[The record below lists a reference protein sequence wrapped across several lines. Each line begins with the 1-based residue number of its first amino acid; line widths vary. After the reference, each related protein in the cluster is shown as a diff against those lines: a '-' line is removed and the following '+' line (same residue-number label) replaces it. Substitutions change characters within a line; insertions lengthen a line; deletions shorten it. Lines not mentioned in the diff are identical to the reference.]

1 MAETMRYCPN
11 CGFKIPAGVKF
22 CPNCGMDLVQ
32 FDARLAAQSA
42 TQQTQSSSTRQQ
54 TQRGRSRMQEAA
66 GDAARES
73 QPEATGR
80 SRRQQGK
87 TSDLKKS
94 LVLTDDS
101 FQHFLDWLATHIV
114 YTLIGALILFC
125 VLSFSVWLGW
135 LLAVISI
142 VAVYV
147 VANRRI
153 VAPYQSK
160 FNAESPDDDDIWT
173 MPQSGAVGQ
182 GPSYATMTGGQT
194 AGSPWPRGMTDNGPQ
209 HWWTK
214 MASRPRRRGG
224 LIWIV
229 YLLAAFVAL
238 IAAYTWPF
246 GATGVGTT
254 AVGGTLYD
262 LVRSANTLAETAA
275 ANGTLSSA
283 KANLPYLAL
292 ILAGF
297 GPALGLLFGFFRSR
311 GMMRFSG
318 MLGLLGY
325 ASLYFAYAPLM
336 SSGSNQIQG
345 LLNPGIGYS
354 IGIGAALVMFVT
366 ARLLP
371 RD

>member
-1 MAETMRYCPN
+1 MAEKMRYCPN
-11 CGFKIPAGVKF
+11 CGFTIPAGVKF

-42 TQQTQSSSTRQQ
+42 TQQTQSRPTMQQ
-54 TQRGRSRMQEAA
+54 TASDTTRAAQRETA
-66 GDAARES
+66 
-73 QPEATGR
+73 GR
-80 SRRQQGK
+80 SRRQQEK
-87 TSDLKKS
+87 TGHVKKS

-114 YTLIGALILFC
+114 YTLIGVLVLFC
-125 VLSFSVWLGW
+125 VFSFSVWIGW
-135 LLAVISI
+135 LLAVIST
-142 VAVYV
+142 VGVYV
-147 VANRRI
+147 VANRRV

-160 FNAESPDDDDIWT
+160 FSAESPDDDDIWT
-173 MPQSGAVGQ
+173 MPRSAATGQ
-182 GPSYATMTGGQT
+182 GANYTAAAGGQST
-194 AGSPWPRGMTDNGPQ
+194 SSPWPQGMTTNGPQ
-209 HWWTK
+209 HWWTRLAGK
-214 MASRPRRRGG
+214 PRRRGG
-224 LIWIV
+224 VIWIA

-238 IAAYTWPF
+238 IAAYAWPF
-246 GATGVGTT
+246 GASGVGTT
-254 AVGGTLYD
+254 AVGGSLYD

-275 ANGTLSSA
+275 AAGTVSSA

-292 ILAGF
+292 VLAGL

-311 GMMRFSG
+311 GMMRLG
-318 MLGLLGY
+318 GVLGLLGY

-345 LLNPGIGYS
+345 LLSPGIGYS

-366 ARLLP
+366 AWLLP